1 MSLIVEDGTGLRAA
15 VSYVALADATTY
27 HQTSG
32 NAAWLAAEVQDTD
45 REGALVRATRF
56 IDARY
61 RDRFPGYRRR
71 GRGQALEWPRVGAY
85 TYVPED
91 GRTAYTGTGYG
102 WDQGYEAI
110 PEDEI
115 PRELKDAVCESAL
128 RELAEPGSLAPDLE
142 RGGGIQSITAGSVSV
157 TYGAGATAGTTF
169 QAIGMAIGPLLIP
182 ATAGVGRAVR
192 G

>member
-1 MSLIVEDGTGLRAA
+1 MIIEDGTGLHDAA
-15 VSYVALADATTY
+15 SYIALADADAY
-27 HQTSG
+27 HLASR
-32 NAAWLAAEVQDTD
+32 NDAWLAPDIEVDF
-45 REGALVRATRF
+45 REAALVRATRF

-61 RDRFPGYRRR
+61 RARFPGYRRR

-91 GRTAYTGTGYG
+91 GRTAYTGTAYG
-102 WDQGYEAI
+102 WDRGYEAI
-110 PEDEI
+110 PETEI
-115 PRELKDAVCESAL
+115 PRELKDAVCEAAL

-169 QAIGMAIGPLLIP
+169 QAVGMAIAPLLIP

-192 G
+192 D